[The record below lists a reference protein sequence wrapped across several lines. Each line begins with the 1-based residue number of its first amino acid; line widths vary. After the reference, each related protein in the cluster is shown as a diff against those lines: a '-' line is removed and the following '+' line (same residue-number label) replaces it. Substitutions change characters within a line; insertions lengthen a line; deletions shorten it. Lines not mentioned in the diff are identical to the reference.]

1 MKKKKLKNEDTERIR
16 DCVKER
22 ERERERAIFILPSP
36 MSAVLILRDLFEVLL
51 KRRDGV
57 GATTHSSR
65 KRGRTIS
72 KAAR

>member
-16 DCVKER
+16 DCVK